1 VGRRS
6 LTKLAV
12 RRLTENPLSGV
23 SASIIC
29 ICLAQIA
36 CTSRRTFELFLHM
49 RGAEYV
55 LMSKHFPSVACCVS
69 HLADGNFP
77 LHRKP
82 TNVAGQ
88 WPRSL
93 YVVGDS
99 RIAFAEESHGTS
111 EDVGRGTTPEDVVA
125 QEVCVS

>member
-1 VGRRS
+1 
-6 LTKLAV
+6 
-12 RRLTENPLSGV
+12 
-23 SASIIC
+23 
-29 ICLAQIA
+29 
-36 CTSRRTFELFLHM
+36 
-49 RGAEYV
+49 
-55 LMSKHFPSVACCVS
+55 MSKHFPSVACCVS

-99 RIAFAEESHGTS
+99 RIAFVEESHGTS
-111 EDVGRGTTPEDVVA
+111 EDVVA
-125 QEVCVS
+125 QEVCVSLKRKESGHTRAVLSCNSSTKFKKSRQLVELHTRNFENYIIH